1 MRRALLVGNPTAQS
15 GRAKVGIERA
25 LEGLARRGVAA
36 TLLPTEPAGRTVGL
50 VRDAVGRTHPDV
62 VIAFG
67 GDGTFNEVARGILA
81 EAGADRAHAPLHTPT
96 TMGMLAMGTAND
108 QARSF
113 GMRAGVDAIEDNLD
127 VLVAGHEVHMDVGH
141 VSALE
146 ASGRVASEAWFF
158 DSAGWGMQPDILA
171 TRNQDR
177 EVIQQIPLVREI
189 WRDQAVYVGAALDRF
204 LASFL
209 EPTKF
214 DAEIDSDAGRFTYGG
229 LTDLVLKNTAIYA
242 GAWVLDRHGAPDDGK
257 LDLVPM
263 QGRRD
268 FASKALRDLATLPL
282 WQEDLDLIGVSHSV
296 GFSASRFD
304 ITLQREGRVRGGRGP
319 RDRADREDVRSQ
331 VDGEEW
337 VAARRFHVEVLA
349 NRLPLIV
356 RGDFVPPWKP

>member
-1 MRRALLVGNPTAQS
+1 MAVAMFRTAILVGNPTAQS
-15 GRAKVGIERA
+15 GRARAGIDRA
-25 LEGLARRGVAA
+25 LEGLAARGVRA
-36 TLLPTEPAGRTVGL
+36 TLLPTEPGGRTVGL
-50 VRDAVGRTHPDV
+50 VRDAIARERPDV

-81 EAGADRAHAPLHTPT
+81 EAGAEGRGAPAHAPT
-96 TMGMLAMGTAND
+96 TLGMLAMGTAND

-113 GMRAGVDAIEDNLD
+113 GMTPGPDAIEENLD
-127 VLVAGHEVHMDVGH
+127 VLVAGHVVQLDVGRAE
-141 VSALE
+141 ALD
-146 ASGRVASEAWFF
+146 ASGRVRAEALFF

-214 DAEIDSDAGRFTYGG
+214 DADIDSDAGHFTYRG

-263 QGRRD
+263 VGRRD
-268 FASKALRDLATLPL
+268 FASKALRDLAALPL

-304 ITLQREGRVRGGRGP
+304 LVLHREG
-319 RDRADREDVRSQ
+319 REDVRSQ
-331 VDGEEW
+331 IDGEEW
-337 VAARRFHVEVLA
+337 ASGRRFRIEVLPR
-349 NRLPLIV
+349 RLPLVV
-356 RGDFVPPWKP
+356 RGDFVPPWKS

>member
-1 MRRALLVGNPTAQS
+1 MMRSALLVGNPTAQS
-15 GRAKVGIERA
+15 GKARAGIDRA
-25 LEGLARRGVAA
+25 LAGLAARGVRAV
-36 TLLPTEPAGRTVGL
+36 LLPTEPAGRTVAL
-50 VRDAVGRTHPDV
+50 VQAAIGRERPDV

-81 EAGADRAHAPLHTPT
+81 EASADGTAPPARTPA

-113 GMRAGVDAIEDNLD
+113 GMRPGPDAIEENLD
-127 VLVAGHEVHMDVGH
+127 ILLAGHVIRLDVGRAA
-141 VSALE
+141 ALDAAGATRAE
-146 ASGRVASEAWFF
+146 ALFF

-214 DAEIDSDAGRFTYGG
+214 DAEIDSDAGHHVYRG

-242 GAWVLDRHGAPDDGK
+242 GAWVLDRHGAADDGK

-268 FASKALRDLATLPL
+268 FASKALRDLAALPL
-282 WQEDLDLIGVSHSV
+282 WQEDLDLIGVSHSA

-304 ITLQREGRVRGGRGP
+304 IVLRREGRQ
-319 RDRADREDVRSQ
+319 DVRSQ
-331 VDGEEW
+331 IDGEEW
-337 VAARRFHVEVLA
+337 VSGRRFRIDVLA
-349 NRLPLIV
+349 NRLPLVV
-356 RGDFVPPWKP
+356 RADFVPPWRP